1 MRSILIFTLLL
12 PVAAEKHAPAVKA
25 MLKDAAKADQS
36 GDLAEAKRLL
46 DEARKEEPQSID
58 VLEHL
63 ARVARQECR
72 WVDGLMLLKQAQE
85 LSPKKRLSDGAIREM
100 YFLNTS
106 RLNASPDVYCGA
118 VARMSHPMPL
128 RRVWPAGP
136 CRTEA
141 VALWVE
147 ISPEGVPEKLIAL
160 PDGVTGKCADVVA
173 QAVSQWR
180 FPPFVANGAKVRVAI
195 RIGLNTP

>member
-1 MRSILIFTLLL
+1 MRLILIFLLLL
-12 PVAAEKHAPAVKA
+12 PLAAEKHSPDVKA
-25 MLKDAAKADQS
+25 KLKAAAKADQS
-36 GDLAEAKRLL
+36 GELAEARRLL
-46 DEARKEEPQSID
+46 DEARVAEPQSVD
-58 VLEHL
+58 VLELL
-63 ARVARQECR
+63 ARLARQECR

-85 LSPKKRLSDGAIREM
+85 LAPKKRLSDDAIREM

-118 VARMSHPMPL
+118 VARMTPPMPL
-128 RRVWPAGP
+128 KRVWPAGP

-147 ISPEGVPEKLIAL
+147 ISPDGVPEKLIAL
-160 PDGVTGKCADVVA
+160 PDGVMGKCADVAA

-180 FPPFVANGAKVRVAI
+180 FQPVVANGARVRVAI